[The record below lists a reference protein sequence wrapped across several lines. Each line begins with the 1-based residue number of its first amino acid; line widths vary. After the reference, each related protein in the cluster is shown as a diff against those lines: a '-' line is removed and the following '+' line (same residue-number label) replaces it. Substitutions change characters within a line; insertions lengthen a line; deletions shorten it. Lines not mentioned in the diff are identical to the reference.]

1 MSEGTAAS
9 ESPACCANPFAAA
22 HPIRRPVK
30 LPGPSPT
37 TMPSSSCGRTP
48 ACSRACSI
56 STMISAAWR
65 RAPCTKTPASVSGGL
80 PTATLAISV
89 AVSMA
94 SQTPPINPSPI
105 ADCGLRI
112 AESLDERQIRNP
124 QSAIRNHGPSL
135 PFSPNFLQLPDI
147 RGVTVTQSKVP
158 IERRRP
164 RARPLR
170 PLDEHDGALAR
181 HVLKPDV
188 LGLLGRLEAI
198 TIDVVHGGGAS
209 AVVMHQRVGGA
220 RRQCS
225 CPQATADRLHQGR
238 LARPQLARK
247 PDDGRG
253 RQAAA
258 QRLTEPAEVVRAEA
272 HAAPHLPGL

>member
-1 MSEGTAAS
+1 
-9 ESPACCANPFAAA
+9 
-22 HPIRRPVK
+22 
-30 LPGPSPT
+30 
-37 TMPSSSCGRTP
+37 
-48 ACSRACSI
+48 
-56 STMISAAWR
+56 MISAACR
-65 RAPCTKTPASVSGGL
+65 RAPCTNTPASVSGGF

-112 AESLDERQIRNP
+112 AESMDERQIRNP
-124 QSAIRNHGPSL
+124 QSAIRKHPPSGI
-135 PFSPNFLQLPDI
+135 PSPYLLENADVGF
-147 RGVTVTQSKVP
+147 VTVTQVEVP

-188 LGLLGRLEAI
+188 PGLLGRLEAI
-198 TIDVVHGGGAS
+198 TIDVVDGGGAS

-220 RRQCS
+220 RRQGS
-225 CPQATADRLHQGR
+225 RLQATADRLHQGR

-258 QRLTEPAEVVRAEA
+258 QRLTEPAEVVRAKA
-272 HAAPHLPGL
+272 HAAPHPPGP

>member
-1 MSEGTAAS
+1 MS
-9 ESPACCANPFAAA
+9 
-22 HPIRRPVK
+22 
-30 LPGPSPT
+30 
-37 TMPSSSCGRTP
+37 
-48 ACSRACSI
+48 
-56 STMISAAWR
+56 SAAWR
-65 RAPCTKTPASVSGGL
+65 RAPCTNTPASVSGGL

-94 SQTPPINPSPI
+94 SQGPLIRPPLPY
-105 ADCGLRI
+105 CGLRI
-112 AESLDERQIRNP
+112 AESTIEHPIRNP
-124 QSAIRNHGPSL
+124 QSAIRNHPPSGI
-135 PFSPNFLQLPDI
+135 PSPYLLENTDI
-147 RGVTVTQSKVP
+147 RRVTVAQLEVP

-188 LGLLGRLEAI
+188 PGLLGRLEAI
-198 TIDVVHGGGAS
+198 TIDVVDGGGAS

-225 CPQATADRLHQGR
+225 RPQATADRLHQGR